1 MSEAATTQDHLETF
15 LDLKLHFEGEK
26 TIKFFDP
33 VNTPQYQNSLL
44 IHQPTRTI
52 LDMKIQD
59 PDVFQ
64 KIGETFSKLDE
75 GDKPTE
81 GTEGAEGVEGD
92 EPTTEANDAPKQP
105 TSFKL
110 ETNIDIY
117 TFVEKIV
124 SPTSKMVGFITKGY
138 NKAGEDGFVLPGTQ
152 MFSYQIV

>member
-1 MSEAATTQDHLETF
+1 MSETATTQDHLETF
-15 LDLKLHFEGEK
+15 LDLKLHFDGEK

-33 VNTPQYQNSLL
+33 VNAPQYQNSLL

-59 PDVFQ
+59 PEVFE
-64 KIGETFSKLDE
+64 KIGENFSKLE
-75 GDKPTE
+75 ESPETE
-81 GTEGAEGVEGD
+81 KQE
-92 EPTTEANDAPKQP
+92 DAPKKDDEP
-105 TSFKL
+105 RKSFKL
-110 ETNIDIY
+110 TTNIDIY

>member
-1 MSEAATTQDHLETF
+1 MSETQNHLETF
-15 LDLKLHFEGEK
+15 LDLKLHFDGEK

-33 VNTPQYQNSLL
+33 VNAPQYQNSLL

-52 LDMKIQD
+52 FDMKIQD

-64 KIGETFSKLDE
+64 KIGDNFSKLEDTP
-75 GDKPTE
+75 DKPENPSNDTE
-81 GTEGAEGVEGD
+81 DSTSSTK
-92 EPTTEANDAPKQP
+92 PP
-105 TSFKL
+105 SFKL
-110 ETNIDIY
+110 STNIDIY
-117 TFVEKIV
+117 TFVEKII